1 MSDYKLKSIL
11 NRNFK
16 PVQFRANGKPH
27 YQIFLEIE
35 SDVDNDLSKIKKVEY
50 MLHPTFKKRIRSVTN
65 RDQHFQLEL
74 KAWGTFVVRV
84 KLFMVDGSETEF
96 TQAMKDNMEKSYL

>member
-1 MSDYKLKSIL
+1 MSDYRLKSIL

-27 YQIFLEIE
+27 YQMFLEIE
-35 SDVDNDLSKIKKVEY
+35 SDVDKNLDKITKVEY
-50 MLHPTFKKRIRSVTN
+50 VLHPTFKNRYRSVAN

-84 KLFMVDGSETEF
+84 KLFMIDGTQTEF
-96 TQAMKDNMEKSYL
+96 TQAMKDNLEKSYL